1 MFKKGLILGAILAM
15 TTTNAYCGVPIFSST
30 ESADEYFQQMDL
42 TPTNSKASAYASEA
56 TPSSA
61 YVVTPMPSAKPV
73 AYASEVT
80 PSPAYETPAQGVS
93 TLETRS
99 EFLDF
104 VKISNDNF
112 QNAIQNLEGAE
123 VGIREQLINY
133 KTQYND
139 ANTRYSVIKAERDT
153 LKKQVRAYEKK
164 IKEIERTKKQI
175 SKNIVGA

>member
-1 MFKKGLILGAILAM
+1 MFKKCVVLSAVFALTAL
-15 TTTNAYCGVPIFSST
+15 NAYSNVPIFSST
-30 ESADEYFQQMDL
+30 DSADDYFQQMDL
-42 TPTNSKASAYASEA
+42 TPTNSY
-56 TPSSA
+56 TP
-61 YVVTPMPSAKPV
+61 VVQTSTSLPFVPSATYTTTETPV
-73 AYASEVT
+73 AYA
-80 PSPAYETPAQGVS
+80 AETPVTIA
-93 TLETRS
+93 RS

-133 KTQYND
+133 KSQYNEV
-139 ANTRYSVIKAERDT
+139 NTRYNVVKSERDA

>member
-42 TPTNSKASAYASEA
+42 TPTNSKAPAYA
-56 TPSSA
+56 
-61 YVVTPMPSAKPV
+61 VTPMPSVKPV

-80 PSPAYETPAQGVS
+80 PSPAYSAPAQEVS
-93 TLETRS
+93 ATRAQS

-139 ANTRYSVIKAERDT
+139 ANTRYNVVKAERDT
-153 LKKQVRAYEKK
+153 IKKQVRAYEKK